1 MKKKEIQEYL
11 DEVGSALVRMQ
22 AEPQKGC
29 KLSAKEVKA
38 IVVGASLG
46 IAFGSVLT
54 EGMVEPLSPEWDAI
68 HIVEASIVALIDRKE
83 SDRG

>member
-22 AEPQKGC
+22 VEPQKGC

-46 IAFGSVLT
+46 IAFSAVLT
-54 EGMVEPLSPEWDAI
+54 EGTVEPISPEWDAV
-68 HIVEASIVALIDRKE
+68 HIVEASVATLIERKE
-83 SDRG
+83 ECHG